1 MSIIAPTNRLPN
13 NAKGIDAKN
22 KTCNKIFFVVR
33 FMALDSSCMKFL
45 LDTEIRPLLFPILL
59 IKQQGPTVSA
69 INRIYILA
77 FASAVQANFRLADFT
92 LLFGEGE

>member
-1 MSIIAPTNRLPN
+1 MSIIAPPNRIPN

-69 INRIYILA
+69 INRIYILT
-77 FASAVQANFRLADFT
+77 FAATVQAYLRLAYFP
-92 LLFGEGE
+92 LLFRK